1 MEFQEDPGEQ
11 RRQRNVTPLGRWR
24 KRKSEG
30 NLRVEKVRHEQGE
43 HSVMGVKGGMLRS
56 G

>member
-11 RRQRNVTPLGRWR
+11 KTKNVTPLGKWKPKVRG
-24 KRKSEG
+24 K
-30 NLRVEKVRHEQGE
+30 LRIEKVRHEQGE
-43 HSVMGVKGGMLRS
+43 HSVTETKARGMSRS